1 MSDNIISDIE
11 MCRREGSS
19 LQQGMNFGLRG
30 HDSVILM
37 SIRPNA
43 PYRDRVE
50 DGGTPLISEGHDQP
64 RSPTSPNPKAV
75 DQPECY
81 PSGTLPQNGKFHEAA
96 QLFKAGQRAPE
107 QVRVYEEIRPG
118 IWADNGVFHLVD
130 SWREHDGARHVC
142 KFRLHAVAGD
152 EQSTVAPARSAERR
166 RIIPT
171 PVK

>member
-43 PYRDRVE
+43 PYRDRLE

-118 IWADNGVFHLVD
+118 IWADNGVFPLVD
-130 SWREHDGARHVC
+130 SWREHDGARPVFTC
-142 KFRLHAVAGD
+142 RLHAVAGD
-152 EQSTVAPARSAERR
+152 EQSTVAPAQSAERR
-166 RIIPT
+166 RIMPT